1 MKANC
6 RALKAS
12 IIISSIFLVLII
24 IFTLLV
30 LNYDNKLFE
39 VLLNIFIGLFG
50 SGCVALLLA
59 IPAYNVSKRQL
70 LEKYWQETR
79 RLIEKFSNM
88 QFLFN
93 EYSKDT
99 VISYINEL
107 KNKKWKEEFNKISK
121 DKIIIEDKKYKDI
134 KIFL

>member
-59 IPAYNVSKRQL
+59 IPAYNVYLTSWLFKKCLDDNFDFNVYIKPTTYIIATIGTFLVSYLVSLILSKKIKKIDMVSSL
-70 LEKYWQETR
+70 KG
-79 RLIEKFSNM
+79 
-88 QFLFN
+88 N
-93 EYSKDT
+93 E
-99 VISYINEL
+99 
-107 KNKKWKEEFNKISK
+107 
-121 DKIIIEDKKYKDI
+121 
-134 KIFL
+134 

>member
-59 IPAYNVSKRQL
+59 IPAYNVSKRQ
-70 LEKYWQETR
+70 EQK
-79 RLIEKFSNM
+79 
-88 QFLFN
+88 
-93 EYSKDT
+93 
-99 VISYINEL
+99 
-107 KNKKWKEEFNKISK
+107 
-121 DKIIIEDKKYKDI
+121 
-134 KIFL
+134 